1 MRSKRQE
8 FSKQTKLEAWSR
20 AGGHCECGCGLKIIG
35 TPEYHHRIEAAVG
48 GDASLENCQVLDPKC
63 HRRVTSEETIPAVT
77 RAKRLE
83 EKRLGLRPK
92 RGRPMPGSRASGF
105 KKKMDGTVERR

>member
-1 MRSKRQE
+1 MPRAQRQE
-8 FSKQTKLEAWSR
+8 FSKLTRNR
-20 AGGHCECGCGLKIIG
+20 AFERAQGRCECGCGLKIQG

-63 HRRVTSEETIPAVT
+63 HRRITREETVPAVT

-83 EKRLGLRPK
+83 EKRLGLRTK
-92 RGRPMPGSRASGF
+92 RRGFRTPPPGYNAWTRRI
-105 KKKMDGTVERR
+105 ERDD